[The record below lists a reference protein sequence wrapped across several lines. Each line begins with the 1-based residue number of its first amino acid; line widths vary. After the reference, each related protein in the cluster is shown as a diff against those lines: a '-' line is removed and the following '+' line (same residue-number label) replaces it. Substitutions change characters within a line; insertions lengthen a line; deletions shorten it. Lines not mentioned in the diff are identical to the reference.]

1 MEGQGS
7 KKQHRSEASKAGNSR
22 YKVLTS
28 SRARVTD
35 HPSIR
40 CKIRRMD
47 GPKQTWGVLLS
58 FPSRENITARK
69 SNEGCLECRMLE
81 SRIDAAISEIHSVV
95 QSTFP
100 SIGEKLAS
108 LFEKQDLRDRAVA
121 AFYAHKRNAHL
132 RKTA

>member
-1 MEGQGS
+1 
-7 KKQHRSEASKAGNSR
+7 
-22 YKVLTS
+22 
-28 SRARVTD
+28 
-35 HPSIR
+35 
-40 CKIRRMD
+40 
-47 GPKQTWGVLLS
+47 
-58 FPSRENITARK
+58 
-69 SNEGCLECRMLE
+69 MLE